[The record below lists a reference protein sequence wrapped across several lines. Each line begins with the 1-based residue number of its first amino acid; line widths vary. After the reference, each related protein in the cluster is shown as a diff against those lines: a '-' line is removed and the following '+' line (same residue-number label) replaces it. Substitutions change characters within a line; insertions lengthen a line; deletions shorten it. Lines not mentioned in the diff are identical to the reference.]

1 MLAMSARSPQGAI
14 IKKQMIL
21 LIDNYDSFVHN
32 LARYFERMGQET
44 LVVRNDATTT
54 REIERLC
61 PQAIVI
67 SPGPCTPAEAGCSVD
82 VIRELG
88 AETPI
93 LGVCL
98 GHQAIGAALGAKIV
112 RAHEPRHGRTS
123 QVTHDGSTL
132 FAGLPSSFRVC
143 RYHSLLV
150 DEASLPAELLVTA
163 RADDG
168 CIMALEHTRWPV
180 FAVQFHPEA
189 ALTEYGYHVLAN
201 FLAAAGC
208 PVRADL
214 AGLAASELPAEPS
227 PPAISLNQPVT
238 F

>member
-1 MLAMSARSPQGAI
+1 
-14 IKKQMIL
+14 MIL

-32 LARYFERMGQET
+32 LARYFERLGKET
-44 LVVRNDATTT
+44 LVVRNDAMTAC
-54 REIERLC
+54 EIEQLR

-67 SPGPCTPAEAGCSVD
+67 SPGPRTPAEAGCSVN

-88 AETPI
+88 AGTPI

-98 GHQAIGAALGAKIV
+98 GHQAIGAALGARIA
-112 RAHEPRHGRTS
+112 RAAEPRHGRTS
-123 QVTHDGSTL
+123 LVTHDGSTL
-132 FAGLPSSFRVC
+132 FVGLPSLFRVC

-150 DEASLPAELLVTA
+150 DEATLPAELQITA
-163 RADDG
+163 RSDDG

-189 ALTEYGYHVLAN
+189 VLTEYGYHLLAN

-208 PVRADL
+208 PVRVDL
-214 AGLAASELPAEPS
+214 AALAASELPAAPCPPVMSPS
-227 PPAISLNQPVT
+227 QPVT